1 MVAERGEGMSNARWV
16 AYAAVV
22 VVTVLVM
29 SFAPASSAP
38 PAPQVLRGGQV
49 GDLLSLEPYRFVV
62 QNYVFMEQVFDQ
74 VLVNEKNEKLTG
86 EAAESWEMAPDSTSV
101 KIKLRP
107 NMVTHAGTA
116 VNAEMLRWAITNRMI
131 RPDRGG
137 VMYSFLRPYFK
148 SVEVIDPL
156 TLVINF
162 TIPTPQAPDLLSL
175 MPIADPKMFTRD
187 DGTEALLNQADK
199 LIGSGPFRLAE
210 YVRNSHVVFERF
222 DRYWERGS
230 PKLNRI
236 EMRIFG
242 DSASMIAAL
251 EAGEIQY
258 AFDPPYRDAARLAR
272 NRNFTL
278 HVPKTF
284 GIVHVLMV
292 NPRVPKLR
300 DARVRQAINYAIDRS
315 AINTAAFEGLGIP
328 TGVCFP
334 QNSLAY
340 TAAHDVGTSANVA
353 RAKTLLKQADA
364 TNLDLAITVPSNRQD
379 MTTAAQILVANLQA
393 VGITARVDSVE
404 ANVWTQR
411 RLSQQFELM
420 LSLVAQTNIHPAMM
434 EASFVFFSDNNP
446 FFRDIPPDQRYLDY
460 QVAFRR
466 GLTAK
471 NATEARAAWSS
482 ASKALVTGAWVDC
495 TVAAPFLHLTSAKV
509 KGLSWTEADKPVF
522 KNVTVER

>member
-1 MVAERGEGMSNARWV
+1 MRRVRWAAYTVVALASLLAS
-16 AYAAVV
+16 
-22 VVTVLVM
+22 
-29 SFAPASSAP
+29 SFAPAVSAP
-38 PAPQVLRGGQV
+38 QAPQVLRGGQV

-62 QNYVFMEQVFDQ
+62 QNYVFLEQVFDQ
-74 VLVNEKNEKLTG
+74 LLVNDKNEKLAG
-86 EAAESWEMAPDSTSV
+86 EAAESWELAPDSMSV
-101 KIKLRP
+101 KMKLRP
-107 NMVTHAGTA
+107 NMVTHAGTP
-116 VNAEMLRWAITNRMI
+116 VNAEMLRWAITNRMM

-148 SVEVIDPL
+148 SVEVLDPL

-162 TIPTPQAPDLLSL
+162 SIPTPQALDLLAL
-175 MPIADPKMFTRD
+175 MPIADPKMFVRD

-222 DRYWERGS
+222 DRYWERES
-230 PKLNRI
+230 PKLSRV

-272 NRNFTL
+272 NRNFTV

-292 NPRVPKLR
+292 NPRVAKLR
-300 DARVRQAINYAIDRS
+300 DARVRQAINYAIDRG

-334 QNSLAY
+334 RTSLAY
-340 TAAHDVGTSANVA
+340 TAAHDIGTSANVS
-353 RAKTLLKQADA
+353 RAKALLKQADV
-364 TNLDLAITVPSNRQD
+364 TNLDIAITVPSNRQD
-379 MTTAAQILVANLQA
+379 MTTTAQILVANLQA
-393 VGITARVDSVE
+393 IGITARVDSVE

-420 LSLVAQTNIHPAMM
+420 LSLVSQTNIHPAMM
-434 EASFVFFSDNNP
+434 EGSFVFFSDNNP
-446 FFRDIPPDQRYLDY
+446 FFRDIAPDQRYLDY

-471 NATEARAAWSS
+471 TVGEARAAWSS

-495 TVAAPFLHLTSAKV
+495 TVAAPFLHITSSKV
-509 KGLSWTEADKPVF
+509 KGLTWTEADKPVL
-522 KNVTVER
+522 KHVTIER

>member
-1 MVAERGEGMSNARWV
+1 MSRVRWSGF
-16 AYAAVV
+16 AALVV
-22 VVTVLVM
+22 VGLLVG
-29 SFAPASSAP
+29 SLSPASSAP
-38 PAPQVLRGGQV
+38 QPPQVLKGGQV
-49 GDLLSLEPYRFVV
+49 GDILSLEPYRFVI

-74 VLVNEKNEKLTG
+74 LLVNDKNEKLTG
-86 EAAESWEMAPDSTSV
+86 EAAESWQLAPDNMSV
-101 KIKLRP
+101 RIKLRP
-107 NMVTHAGTA
+107 NMVTHAGTP
-116 VNAEMLRWAITNRMI
+116 VNAEMLRWAITTRMI

-137 VMYSFLRPYFK
+137 VMYSFLRSYYK
-148 SVEVIDPL
+148 SVDVIDPL

-162 TIPTPQAPDLLSL
+162 STPTPQALDLLSL
-175 MPIADPKMFTRD
+175 MPLADPKMFIRN

-210 YVRNSHVVFERF
+210 YVRNTHMIFERF
-222 DRYWERGS
+222 DRYWERGA
-230 PKLNRI
+230 PKPDRI

-258 AFDPPYRDAARLAR
+258 VFDPPYRDAARLAR
-272 NRNFTL
+272 NRNFTV

-315 AINTAAFEGLGIP
+315 AINAAAFEGLGIP

-334 QNSLAY
+334 RNSLAY
-340 TAAHDVGTSANVA
+340 TAAHDIGTGANVS
-353 RAKTLLKQADA
+353 RAKALLKQADV
-364 TNLDLAITVPSNRQD
+364 TNLDVAITLPSNRQD
-379 MTTAAQILVANLQA
+379 MTTIAQVLVANLQA
-393 VGITARVDSVE
+393 VGITARIDSVE

-411 RLSQQFELM
+411 RLSQQFEVM
-420 LSLVAQTNIHPAMM
+420 LSLVSQTNIHPAMM
-434 EASFVFFSDNNP
+434 EGSFVFFSENNP
-446 FFRDIPPDQRYLDY
+446 FFRDTAPDQRYLDY

-471 NATEARAAWSS
+471 TPEDARAAWSS
-482 ASKALVTGAWVDC
+482 ASKALVSGAWVDC
-495 TVAAPFLHLTSAKV
+495 TIAAPFLHITSSKV
-509 KGLSWTEADKPVF
+509 KGLTWTEADKPVF
-522 KNVTVER
+522 KNVTIER